1 MSSHA
6 AQKPPRVLVW
16 GINYAPEA
24 AGIAPY
30 NVALCE
36 HLHATGHE
44 VHMLTSF
51 AYYPEWKK
59 LAADEGKLFRTDD
72 VRGVPVHRC
81 WHYVPQK
88 VSPLRRIVHEG
99 TFVLIS
105 FLRGLTLPRPDV
117 IFVASP
123 PLLLGAA
130 AWVLGKLR
138 RAPYIFHVQDLQP
151 DAAVGLGMLKP
162 SKFTRILY
170 LLEALAY
177 AKAARVS
184 GISHGILRAFRD
196 KGVPPDK
203 QVYFPNGFRTPDLA
217 GLPARGRWRARQ
229 GFAPDDFLAV
239 YGGNLG
245 VKQGLE
251 ILIEAAALLQ
261 EKRVRLVICGH
272 GAAQERI
279 QAEIERRRP
288 PNLTLLPMHYD
299 EEFREMMV
307 DTDLCLITQQT
318 GTGQYFFPSKLLS
331 ALAFARPV
339 LAVADDDNELALVL
353 KDGGFGVR
361 TTPDQPVELAS
372 ELDRLARL
380 DAGKLRQMGE
390 AGRRFGEQF
399 AFGKVLPDFEKVLRE
414 VGDGRAG
421 APPALQPELQ

>member
-1 MSSHA
+1 MSNA
-6 AQKPPRVLVW
+6 VQKPLNVLVW

-36 HLHATGHE
+36 YLHDAGHD

-59 LAADEGKLFRTDD
+59 LAADEGKIYRTDD

-88 VSPLRRIVHEG
+88 VSSLKRIVHEG
-99 TFVLIS
+99 TFVLTS

-123 PLLLGAA
+123 PLLLGAG

-138 RAPYIFHVQDLQP
+138 RTPYIFHVQDLQP

-162 SKFTRILY
+162 SRFTRMLY
-170 LLEALAY
+170 GLEALAY
-177 AKAARVS
+177 EKAARVS
-184 GISHGILRAFRD
+184 GISQGILRAFRD
-196 KGVPPDK
+196 KGVPATK
-203 QVYFPNGFRTPDLA
+203 QVHFPNGFRTPD
-217 GLPARGRWRARQ
+217 PATVPAPGRWRAKQ

-251 ILIEAAALLQ
+251 ILIEAAALLK
-261 EKRVRLVICGH
+261 ERRVRLVICGN
-272 GAAQERI
+272 GAAEGRI
-279 QAEIERRRP
+279 RAEIERCRP

-299 EEFREMMV
+299 EDFREMMV

-331 ALAFARPV
+331 ALAYARPV
-339 LAVADDDNELALVL
+339 LAVADDKNELAQVL
-353 KDGGFGVR
+353 EGGGFGVR
-361 TTPDQPVELAS
+361 TSPDQPAELAA

-380 DAGKLRQMGE
+380 DPAERRQMGE
-390 AGRRFGEQF
+390 AGRLFGKQF
-399 AFGKVLPDFEKVLRE
+399 AFEKVLPDFENVLRE
-414 VGDGRAG
+414 VA
-421 APPALQPELQ
+421 AQ

>member
-1 MSSHA
+1 MN
-6 AQKPPRVLVW
+6 VLVW

-30 NVALCE
+30 NIALCE
-36 HLHATGHE
+36 YLHGAGHE

-59 LAADEGKLFRTDD
+59 LAADRGQIYRTDD

-81 WHYVPQK
+81 WHYVPER
-88 VSPLRRIVHEG
+88 VSSLKRIVHEG
-99 TFVLIS
+99 TFVATS

-130 AWVLGKLR
+130 AWALGKLR
-138 RAPYIFHVQDLQP
+138 GAPFIFHVQDLQP

-162 SKFTRILY
+162 SRFTRMLY
-170 LLEALAY
+170 ELEAFAY
-177 AKAARVS
+177 EKAARVS
-184 GISHGILRAFRD
+184 GISQGILRAFQD
-196 KGVPPDK
+196 KGVPSSK
-203 QVYFPNGFRTPDLA
+203 QVHFPNGFRTPD
-217 GLPARGRWRARQ
+217 PATVPPRGGWRAKQ

-251 ILIEAAALLQ
+251 ILIEAAALLK
-261 EKRVRLVICGH
+261 ERRIRLVICGN
-272 GAAQERI
+272 GAAEGRI
-279 QAEIERRRP
+279 RAEIERRRP

-299 EEFREMMV
+299 QDFREMMV

-339 LAVADDDNELALVL
+339 LAVADDKNELAMVL
-353 KDGGFGVR
+353 EGGGFGVR
-361 TTPDQPVELAS
+361 TSPDQPAELAA

-380 DAGKLRQMGE
+380 APAELHRMGE
-390 AGRRFGEQF
+390 AGRTFGAQF
-399 AFGKVLPDFEKVLRE
+399 AFEKVMPDFEGVLRE
-414 VGDGRAG
+414 VAAR
-421 APPALQPELQ
+421 Q

>member
-1 MSSHA
+1 MSTA
-6 AQKPPRVLVW
+6 AAEKPLNVLVW

-36 HLHATGHE
+36 YLYSVGHE

-59 LAADEGKLFRTDD
+59 LPADQGRWFRTDD

-88 VSPLRRIVHEG
+88 VSSLKRIIHEG
-99 TFVLIS
+99 TFVLTS

-130 AWVLGKLR
+130 AWLLGTLR

-162 SKFTRILY
+162 STFTRLLY
-170 LLEALAY
+170 KLEALAY
-177 AKAARVS
+177 EKAARVS
-184 GISHGILRAFRD
+184 GISQGILRAFRD
-196 KGVPPDK
+196 KGVPESK
-203 QVYFPNGFRTPDLA
+203 QVYFPNGIRPPDLSD
-217 GLPARGRWRARQ
+217 LPTPGRWRAKH
-229 GFAPDDFLAV
+229 GFAPEDFLAV

-245 VKQGLE
+245 MKQGLE
-251 ILIEAAALLQ
+251 ILIEAAALLK
-261 EKRVRLVICGH
+261 EKRVRLVICGN
-272 GAAQERI
+272 GAAQARI
-279 QAEIERRRP
+279 QAEIEHRRL
-288 PNLTLLPMHYD
+288 PNLTLLPMQD
-299 EEFREMMV
+299 AEGFRERMV
-307 DTDLCLITQQT
+307 DTNLCLVTQQT

-331 ALAFARPV
+331 ALAFALPT
-339 LAVADDDNELALVL
+339 LAVADEHSELALAL
-353 KDGGFGVR
+353 EDGGFGVR
-361 TTPDQPVELAS
+361 TSPDRPAELAA

-380 DAGKLRQMGE
+380 PADELRRMGE
-390 AGRRFGEQF
+390 AGRRFGQQF
-399 AFGKVLPDFEKVLRE
+399 AFEKVLPDFEAVLRE
-414 VGDGRAG
+414 VATDR
-421 APPALQPELQ
+421 

>member
-1 MSSHA
+1 MSTA
-6 AQKPPRVLVW
+6 AAKKPLNVLVW

-30 NVALCE
+30 NIALCE
-36 HLHATGHE
+36 YLHGAGHK

-59 LAADEGKLFRTDD
+59 LAADEGKWFRTDD

-81 WHYVPQK
+81 WHYVPLK
-88 VSPLRRIVHEG
+88 VSSLKRIIHEG
-99 TFVLIS
+99 TFVLTS

-130 AWVLGKLR
+130 AWVFGKLR

-162 SKFTRILY
+162 STFTRMLY
-170 LLEALAY
+170 RLEALAY
-177 AKAARVS
+177 EKAARVS
-184 GISHGILRAFRD
+184 GISQGILRAFRD
-196 KGVPPDK
+196 KGVPESK
-203 QVYFPNGFRTPDLA
+203 TILFPNGFRTPDLS
-217 GLPARGRWRARQ
+217 GLPIPGRWRAKQ

-251 ILIEAAALLQ
+251 ILIEAAALLK
-261 EKRVRLVICGH
+261 EKRVRLVICGN
-272 GAAQERI
+272 GAAQARI

-299 EEFREMMV
+299 EDFREMMV

-331 ALAFARPV
+331 ALAFARPT
-339 LAVADDDNELALVL
+339 LAVADDNTELTQVL
-353 KDGGFGVR
+353 QGGGFGVR
-361 TTPDQPVELAS
+361 TSPDQPAELAA
-372 ELDRLARL
+372 EIDRLARL
-380 DAGKLRQMGE
+380 DPSELRQMGE

-399 AFGKVLPDFEKVLRE
+399 SFAKVLPDFENVLRE
-414 VGDGRAG
+414 VAAG
-421 APPALQPELQ
+421 Q

>member
-1 MSSHA
+1 MSNA
-6 AQKPPRVLVW
+6 VQKPLHVLVW

-36 HLHATGHE
+36 YLHGAGHA

-51 AYYPEWKK
+51 AYYPEWNK
-59 LAADEGKLFRTDD
+59 LAADEGRLYRTDD

-81 WHYVPQK
+81 WHYVPAK
-88 VSPLRRIVHEG
+88 VSSLKRIVHEG
-99 TFVLIS
+99 TFVLTS

-130 AWVLGKLR
+130 AWVLGLLR
-138 RAPYIFHVQDLQP
+138 RAPFIFHVQDLQP

-162 SKFTRILY
+162 SGFTRMLY
-170 LLEALAY
+170 GLEALAY
-177 AKAARVS
+177 RKAARVS
-184 GISHGILRAFRD
+184 GISQGILRAFRD
-196 KGVPPDK
+196 KGVPAAK
-203 QVYFPNGFRTPDLA
+203 QVHFPNGFRTPDPGTTPGP
-217 GLPARGRWRARQ
+217 GLWRGKQ

-251 ILIEAAALLQ
+251 ILIEAAALLK
-261 EKRVRLVICGH
+261 ERRVRLVICGN
-272 GAAQERI
+272 GAAEARI
-279 QAEIERRRP
+279 RAEIERRRP

-299 EEFREMMV
+299 EDFREMMV

-331 ALAFARPV
+331 ALAYARPV
-339 LAVADDDNELALVL
+339 LAVADDKNELAMVL
-353 KDGGFGVR
+353 EEGGFGVR
-361 TTPDQPVELAS
+361 TSPDQPVELAA

-380 DAGKLRQMGE
+380 DPADRRQMGE
-390 AGRRFGEQF
+390 AGCKFGAQF
-399 AFGKVLPDFEKVLRE
+399 AFDKVLPDFENVLRE
-414 VGDGRAG
+414 VA
-421 APPALQPELQ
+421 AQ